1 MLKLLTQ
8 DDASIAFKPV
18 EVFVNLITCLLL
30 YGFSAPFFVEKKWV
44 TQIGSI
50 SRTHVNIGAEVDYQ
64 IERS

>member
-18 EVFVNLITCLLL
+18 EVFINLITCLLL
-30 YGFSAPFFVEKKWV
+30 YGFSAPFFVEKWV
-44 TQIGSI
+44 TQTGSI